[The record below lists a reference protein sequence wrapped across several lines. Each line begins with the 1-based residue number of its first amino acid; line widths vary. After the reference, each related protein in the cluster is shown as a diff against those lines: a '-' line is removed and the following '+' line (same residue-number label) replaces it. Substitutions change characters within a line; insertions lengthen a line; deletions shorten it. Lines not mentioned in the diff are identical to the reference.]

1 MNLMI
6 YIKIFLLF
14 CSIINVEENFQNIKK
29 NYNKTKVK

>member
-1 MNLMI
+1 MI